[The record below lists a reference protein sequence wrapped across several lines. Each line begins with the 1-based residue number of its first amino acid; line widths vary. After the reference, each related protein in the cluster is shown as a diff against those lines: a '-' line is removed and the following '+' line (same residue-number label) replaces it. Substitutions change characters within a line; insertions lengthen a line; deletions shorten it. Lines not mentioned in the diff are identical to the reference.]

1 MTKII
6 PIQTSRGSGYRID
19 YTDSNGKRRRIKVYT
34 DRETAKR
41 MAAEV
46 DFKKT
51 RIKAGLETRPIE
63 NITLKQAIDYAKEH
77 SQNKPKTIER
87 ELIVLNSLL
96 FFLGGTRVRHISTR
110 DLSNYLDYR
119 LKDCKLSPQTVGLEF
134 RTLRAF
140 FNVLITHQFIERNPT
155 KGLNPPPKP
164 PISIRFLTVK
174 EIEKLLGVIRD
185 AGDQDYLDL
194 VQVYLHTGTRREE
207 ILAGRFTWDNVDFV
221 GKRLKIAGKK
231 DKVRF
236 VPMDQVVFEILKR
249 RSEMKSLHV
258 PFPLMYSYTLK
269 KVMKYYEKAKIKNA
283 NIHTFRR
290 TFGSLLVQQ
299 GVSIFTVSKLLGHS
313 SVTVTETHYAHLVD
327 ANLRDGVEALSSIL

>member
-1 MTKII
+1 MTNI
-6 PIQTSRGSGYRID
+6 TSIKTSKGSGYLID
-19 YTDSNGKRRRIKVYT
+19 YYDSTGRRRRMTVYT
-34 DRETAKR
+34 DRKTAER
-41 MAAEV
+41 MVAEIQY
-46 DFKKT
+46 KKS
-51 RIKAGLETRPIE
+51 RIKSGLETRAVE
-63 NITLKQAIDYAKEH
+63 NILLNEAIDYAKEH

-87 ELIVLNSLL
+87 EQIVLNSLL
-96 FFLGGTRVRHISTR
+96 FFLGGTRVRHITAR
-110 DLSNYLDYR
+110 DLTNYFDYR

-140 FNVLITHQFIERNPT
+140 FNNLITHQFIEVHPM
-155 KGLNPPPKP
+155 KGLNPPPRP
-164 PISIRFLTVK
+164 PITIRFLTVK
-174 EIEKLLGVIRD
+174 EIENLLGVISD

-207 ILAGRFTWDNVDFV
+207 ILADRFTWDNVDFV
-221 GKRLKIAGKK
+221 GKRLKIVGKK

-236 VPMDQVVFEILKR
+236 VPMDNVVFEILKR
-249 RSEMKSLHV
+249 RSENKGLHV
-258 PFPLMYSYTLK
+258 PFPLTYSYTLK

-327 ANLRDGVEALSSIL
+327 ANLRDGVEALESIL

>member
-1 MTKII
+1 MTKISAI
-6 PIQTSRGSGYRID
+6 KTSRGSGYRID
-19 YTDSNGKRRRIKVYT
+19 YYDSNGTRRRIKVYT
-34 DRETAKR
+34 DRKTAER

-46 DFKKT
+46 EYKKT
-51 RIKAGLETRPIE
+51 RIKSGLETRAVE
-63 NITLKQAIDYAKEH
+63 NILLSEAIDYAKEH
-77 SQNKPKTIER
+77 SNNKPKTIER
-87 ELIVLNSLL
+87 EMIVLNSLS
-96 FFLGGTRVRHISTR
+96 FFLGGIRVRHISAR
-110 DLSNYLDYR
+110 DLTKYFDYR
-119 LKDCKLSPQTVGLEF
+119 LKECKLSPQTVGLEF

-140 FNVLITHQFIERNPT
+140 FNNLITHQFIEVHPM
-155 KGLNPPPKP
+155 KGLSPPPKP

-207 ILAGRFTWDNVDFV
+207 ILANRFTWNNVDFV
-221 GKRLKIAGKK
+221 GKRLKIVGKK

-236 VPMDQVVFEILKR
+236 VPMDKVVFEILKR
-249 RSEMKSLHV
+249 RSEIKSLHV
-258 PFPLMYSYTLK
+258 PFPLTYSYTLK
-269 KVMKYYEKAKIKNA
+269 KVMKYYEKAKIKKA

-327 ANLRDGVEALSSIL
+327 ANLRDGVEALESIL